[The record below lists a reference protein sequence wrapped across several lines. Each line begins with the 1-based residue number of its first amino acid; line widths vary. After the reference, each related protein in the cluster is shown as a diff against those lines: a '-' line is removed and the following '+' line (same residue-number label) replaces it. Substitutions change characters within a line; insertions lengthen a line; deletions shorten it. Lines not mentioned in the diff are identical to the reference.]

1 MQLAPNR
8 AAPPPLFHLVSRGLS
23 WHEPLSSA
31 SPARPSRDQSSQ
43 YVCFY
48 KSVTGKKL
56 QLFKF
61 YQISLKICTYQKEL
75 PSWVP
80 EIAMSLWETR
90 PGLAA
95 EHAEVIVCSPMDPHP
110 VALMKGEV
118 LTQAVTHSR
127 SSLRQVTAAGGV
139 GQCPQHL
146 RQSLLLDPAAVYKRY
161 SLHLSLVYPDAPEWG
176 TFIPF

>member
-61 YQISLKICTYQKEL
+61 YQISLKICTYQRVAILSSWDSHVSVRNPAWACGWTCRSDCVFSNGSPPPGFNERWGADSGCDSL
-75 PSWVP
+75 PLLP
-80 EIAMSLWETR
+80 ETGDCCGRGGAVSTASKTK
-90 PGLAA
+90 PFTGP
-95 EHAEVIVCSPMDPHP
+95 CSC
-110 VALMKGEV
+110 L
-118 LTQAVTHSR
+118 
-127 SSLRQVTAAGGV
+127 
-139 GQCPQHL
+139 
-146 RQSLLLDPAAVYKRY
+146 
-161 SLHLSLVYPDAPEWG
+161 
-176 TFIPF
+176 

>member
-23 WHEPLSSA
+23 WCEPLSSA
-31 SPARPSRDQSSQ
+31 SPAQPSRDWSSQ

-80 EIAMSLWETR
+80 EIAMSLWETQ

-95 EHAEVIVCSPMDPHP
+95 EHAEVIVCSPSGSPPPGFNERWGADSGCDSLPLLP
-110 VALMKGEV
+110 ETGDCCGRGG
-118 LTQAVTHSR
+118 AVS
-127 SSLRQVTAAGGV
+127 TA
-139 GQCPQHL
+139 
-146 RQSLLLDPAAVYKRY
+146 SK
-161 SLHLSLVYPDAPEWG
+161 
-176 TFIPF
+176 TKPFTGPCSYL